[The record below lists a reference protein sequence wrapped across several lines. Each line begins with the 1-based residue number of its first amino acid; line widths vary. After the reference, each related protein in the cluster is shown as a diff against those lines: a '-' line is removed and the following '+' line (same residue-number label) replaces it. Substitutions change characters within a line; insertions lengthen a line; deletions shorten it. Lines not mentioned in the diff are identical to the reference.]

1 MKKCFIIKLI
11 VYPFNILVS
20 IGQSDKEIEKVL
32 NNLGIF
38 NGIDELIMDETVR
51 GRTLMLDSNQ
61 TIIRLK
67 FNKNKNEFISLISHE
82 IFHAATFILYK
93 IGLEFDINK
102 SDEAYAYLIEYLTK
116 QILDE
121 VYG

>member
-11 VYPFNILVS
+11 VYPFDVLVS

-38 NGIDELIMDETVR
+38 DGIDELIMDESVR
-51 GRTLMLDSNQ
+51 GRTLMLDSSQ

-82 IFHAATFILYK
+82 IFHAVTFILYK
-93 IGLEFDINK
+93 IGIVFDINK

>member
-1 MKKCFIIKLI
+1 MKKCFIVKLI
-11 VYPFNILVS
+11 IYPFDVLVS
-20 IGQSDKEIEKVL
+20 IGHTDKELQKIL
-32 NNLGIF
+32 NNLGVF
-38 NGIDELIMDETVR
+38 EGFDELIMNETTR

-67 FNKNKNEFISLISHE
+67 FNKNRNEFISLISHE
-82 IFHAATFILYK
+82 IFHAVTFVLYK